1 MNNSFLKNL
10 FVWFIIFASLM
21 GAYQIIS
28 EGKKQYSDLKYS
40 EFLNVVESD
49 QVLQVEIKGNEITGN
64 GGDDTIDGSGG
75 VDMAIYDE
83 AYTNYTVS
91 NAGGTVTVSHTGG
104 SADEGNDTLT
114 NIEFLKFSDGHA
126 GIFSIIKLRRVYLKK
141 LRQSTICNVS

>member
-49 QVLQVEIKGNEITGN
+49 QVLQVEIKGNNNHPPDPYHGKTIMNWLNANKSLEVDDSAKEDLI
-64 GGDDTIDGSGG
+64 GGGIVQLEDG
-75 VDMAIYDE
+75 
-83 AYTNYTVS
+83 TW
-91 NAGGTVTVSHTGG
+91 GTFLDKAEFEVI
-104 SADEGNDTLT
+104 DTLSNGAQIT
-114 NIEFLKFSDGHA
+114 
-126 GIFSIIKLRRVYLKK
+126 IIK
-141 LRQSTICNVS
+141 NV